1 MISEY
6 IVDTSVIL
14 KWILCD
20 ASEPDQEKAM
30 LLLKAWTAGTVNIS
44 APSLWRYEVGNFL
57 GRELPEEAEEKM
69 KLLLNLNIRTMEL
82 SEAEHQLCF
91 KWMKENKVTFYDAS
105 YLAAA
110 YGLQATLVTADSQF
124 IKKMG
129 ETEHLSLLKDIQ
141 I

>member
-6 IVDTSVIL
+6 ILDTSVIL

-82 SEAEHQLCF
+82 SEAEYQLCF

-105 YLAAA
+105 YLAVA
-110 YGLQATLVTADSQF
+110 YRLQATPVTADSQF